1 MYQIRIHGRGGQ
13 GVVTAAELLSVAAFR
28 DGKYSQAFP
37 SFGSERTGAPVTA
50 FCRISEKTIRIR
62 EPITNPDVLI
72 IQDSTLL
79 HQVDVF
85 GGLLPRGFVLI
96 NTSRNVEELSIAEF
110 LLTFPHDHVFTVPAT
125 DIAMRYLGRP
135 IANAALVAGFAAMT
149 KWITLQSVLDA
160 INEKFPGE
168 TGTANVSTAK
178 AAYEYVR
185 GHLLQPQEVRS
196 C

>member
-1 MYQIRIHGRGGQ
+1 MYQIRIHGRGGE

-28 DGKYSQAFP
+28 DGKHSQAFP

-50 FCRISEKTIRIR
+50 FCRISEKAIRIR

-72 IQDSTLL
+72 VQDSTLL

-85 GGLLPRGFVLI
+85 GGLSPRGYVLI
-96 NTSRNVEELSIAEF
+96 NSTRSVEELSISEF
-110 LLTFPHDHVFTVPAT
+110 LSTFLHDHVVTVPAS
-125 DIAMRYLGRP
+125 DIAMRHLGRP

-149 KWITLQSVLDA
+149 KWLTLPSVLDA
-160 INEKFPGE
+160 ICEKFPGDI
-168 TGTANVSTAK
+168 GKANMSTAH
-178 AAYEYVR
+178 AAYEYVQGQLR
-185 GHLLQPQEVRS
+185 ETQEVGS